1 MGRKGPFQGKN
12 DVDTLNEMEL
22 IIWIHDPIDMNEI
35 VLLKQKHVE
44 QELFSARVR
53 MIYLVGL
60 MF

>member
-1 MGRKGPFQGKN
+1 MGRKGLFQGKN

-22 IIWIHDPIDMNEI
+22 KIWIHDPIDMNEI

-53 MIYLVGL
+53 
-60 MF
+60 